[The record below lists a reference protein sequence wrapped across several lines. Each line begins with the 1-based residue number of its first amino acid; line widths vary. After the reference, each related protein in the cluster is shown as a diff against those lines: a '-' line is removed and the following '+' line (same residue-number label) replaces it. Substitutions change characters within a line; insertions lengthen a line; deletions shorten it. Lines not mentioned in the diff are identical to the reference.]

1 MRGAFDKTRLRKSL
15 KTKRA
20 ALSKEARDQ
29 HSARAAQHL
38 LNSDFFDVS
47 QAIHKPTVA
56 LFAAFRD
63 EADPRTLEAPLRA
76 RGWRLAYPRVEGDTL
91 RFYLGALS
99 SLLPAPPWN
108 IPEPRA
114 EFHQPVEVQALHRL
128 VVPGLG
134 FSKSGARIG
143 YGRGFYDRTLGL
155 LRGAGEARAVGFA
168 FSCQL
173 VSDIPTDPHDQRV
186 DAWTTEL
193 GYTALATP

>member
-1 MRGAFDKTRLRKSL
+1 MRGAFDKTRLRESL
-15 KTKRA
+15 KIKRA
-20 ALSKEARDQ
+20 ALSKEVREH
-29 HSARAAQHL
+29 HSVRAAQHL
-38 LNSDFFDVS
+38 LDSDFFHAS
-47 QAIHKPTVA
+47 EAIQTPTVA

-63 EADPRTLEAPLRA
+63 EADPRALEHSLRA

-91 RFYLGALS
+91 KFYLGALS
-99 SLLPAPPWN
+99 SLSPAPPWN
-108 IPEPRA
+108 IPEPHPDA
-114 EFHQPVEVQALHRL
+114 HEPVAIQALHRL

-134 FSKSGARIG
+134 FSESGARIG
-143 YGRGFYDRTLGL
+143 YGRGFYDRALEQ
-155 LRGAGEARAVGFA
+155 LRSTGEARAVGFA